1 MTDPRSV
8 LARARLTPKK
18 SFGQNFLVDAN
29 VTRAIAEA
37 CIPDAERGRAE
48 VVELGAGT
56 GALTRALL
64 ERASRVVAVER
75 DRDLLPV
82 LAEELAS
89 EIASGRLVLVEGDAK
104 QVDVPALFSR
114 GAGPDVPRVLAGNL
128 PYQITGPLLEMSVG
142 IAAHLTRAVFMIQAE
157 VADRLAAEPSTK
169 TYGAL
174 TVFVRAQY
182 IVHRVRSVSPGCFFP
197 PPDVTSAV
205 IELQPHAIAAET
217 DAFRDV
223 VRAAFATRRK
233 TLRNSWAKLL
243 PTRAAL
249 EEAATAAG
257 ISLDARGETLDVEAF
272 ARMALET
279 ERRLQAAPAA

>member
-8 LARARLTPKK
+8 LSRARLSPKK
-18 SFGQNFLVDAN
+18 SFGQNFLIDAN
-29 VTRAIAEA
+29 ITRAIAEA

-64 ERASRVVAVER
+64 ERAARVVAVER

-82 LAEELAS
+82 LAEELAG

-104 QVDVPALFSR
+104 QVDVPALFS
-114 GAGPDVPRVLAGNL
+114 GTGVPRVLAGNL

-142 IAAHLTRAVFMIQAE
+142 IAGHLTRAVFMIQAE

-217 DAFRDV
+217 DAFREV

-233 TLRNSWAKLL
+233 TLRNAWAKLL
-243 PTRAAL
+243 PSREAL
-249 EEAATAAG
+249 EAAATAAG

-279 ERRLQAAPAA
+279 ERRLEAAPS

>member
-8 LARARLTPKK
+8 LSRARLSPKK

-29 VTRAIAEA
+29 VTRAIAET
-37 CIPDAERGRAE
+37 CVPDAERGRAE

-64 ERASRVVAVER
+64 ERAARVVAVER
-75 DRDLLPV
+75 DRDLLPL

-89 EIASGRLVLVEGDAK
+89 EIESGRLVLVEGDAK
-104 QVDVPALFSR
+104 QVDVRSLFSGEA
-114 GAGPDVPRVLAGNL
+114 GAPRVLAGNL
-128 PYQITGPLLEMSVG
+128 PYQITGPLLEMAVG
-142 IAAHLTRAVFMIQAE
+142 VAADLTRAVFMIQAE

-205 IELQPHAIAAET
+205 VELQPHAIAAET

-233 TLRNSWAKLL
+233 TLRNAWAKLL
-243 PTRAAL
+243 PSREAL

-257 ISLDARGETLDVEAF
+257 ISLDARGETLDVAAF

-279 ERRLQAAPAA
+279 ERRSGAAPAS

>member
-8 LARARLTPKK
+8 LSRARLTPKK

-104 QVDVPALFSR
+104 QVDVPALFS
-114 GAGPDVPRVLAGNL
+114 GIDVPRVLAGNL

-233 TLRNSWAKLL
+233 TLRNAWAKIL

-279 ERRLQAAPAA
+279 ERRLGAAPEA